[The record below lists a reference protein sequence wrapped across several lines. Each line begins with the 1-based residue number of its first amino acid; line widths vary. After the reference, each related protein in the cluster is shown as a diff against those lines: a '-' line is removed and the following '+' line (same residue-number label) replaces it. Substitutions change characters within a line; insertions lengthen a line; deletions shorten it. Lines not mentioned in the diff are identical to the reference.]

1 MSIGVKIK
9 QLRTKKGISQNE
21 LSEVFHVSSQAVSKW
36 ESDTTSPDISQLP
49 AIASYFG
56 ITIDELFDYSNVLQY
71 QRIDHMIENGK
82 TLTNDLFASSE
93 QFLLSQV
100 NQDPNNHRA
109 LSTLADLYHFHACRL
124 NDKAQHY
131 ALEALQL
138 KPDNRFDLNTLNNA
152 SNGCVSDWN
161 IACHKKLIATYEKL
175 IQNNSSNSLTKE
187 FLLKNLIHDYHFDQ
201 AVKLL
206 DSSNIKN
213 KTFYRTWINEIK
225 YGFDQTKKDYQQLL
239 ESDST
244 NWQLIMEV
252 ANRYAFNHDYPQAIN
267 LYELAYQNA
276 PKPALYGYVGKY
288 TYTL

>member
-1 MSIGVKIK
+1 M
-9 QLRTKKGISQNE
+9 E
-21 LSEVFHVSSQAVSKW
+21 
-36 ESDTTSPDISQLP
+36 
-49 AIASYFG
+49 
-56 ITIDELFDYSNVLQY
+56 YS
-71 QRIDHMIENGK
+71 
-82 TLTNDLFASSE
+82 
-93 QFLLSQV
+93 
-100 NQDPNNHRA
+100 
-109 LSTLADLYHFHACRL
+109 
-124 NDKAQHY
+124 
-131 ALEALQL
+131 
-138 KPDNRFDLNTLNNA
+138 
-152 SNGCVSDWN
+152 
-161 IACHKKLIATYEKL
+161 CHKKLIATYEKL

-213 KTFYRTWINEIK
+213 KTFYRTLINEIK

>member
-1 MSIGVKIK
+1 MG
-9 QLRTKKGISQNE
+9 
-21 LSEVFHVSSQAVSKW
+21 
-36 ESDTTSPDISQLP
+36 SDTTSPDISQLP

-56 ITIDELFDYSNVLQY
+56 ITIDELFDYSNDLQY
-71 QRIDHMIENGK
+71 QRIDYMIENGK

-93 QFLLSQV
+93 QFLLSQI

-152 SNGCVSDWN
+152 SNGCISDWN
-161 IACHKKLIATYEKL
+161 IARHKKLIATYEKL

-201 AVKLL
+201 AV
-206 DSSNIKN
+206 
-213 KTFYRTWINEIK
+213 
-225 YGFDQTKKDYQQLL
+225 
-239 ESDST
+239 
-244 NWQLIMEV
+244 
-252 ANRYAFNHDYPQAIN
+252 
-267 LYELAYQNA
+267 
-276 PKPALYGYVGKY
+276 
-288 TYTL
+288 